1 MVFLPPTYCGMP
13 LDRSSVLRED
23 PAWVRRQLDSDHTR
37 ILPVWRDR
45 NLFRQCAERSRLVAC
60 YIEKPAV
67 NEPAVD
73 KNCAE
78 VIVRNAT
85 QLVYLGHDRDS
96 PVFAADITHL
106 EEHRAMRLISTAGI
120 DAEFIDLRA
129 VGPLLPSA
137 EAATM
142 GYARGLTYWHRQNQ
156 YCGRCGSGTRS
167 HRGGHLRRCVDDQCG
182 REMFPRIDPA
192 VIMLVEQLEPE
203 DQVPKCLLG
212 RSRGLPKR
220 IYSTLAGYVDPGEN
234 LEEAV
239 AREVMEETGIGVCQT
254 TYLASQPWPF
264 PSCMMVGFRARSRD
278 RAITV
283 AADELED
290 ARWFSAAEIREF
302 GEYDDPDSD
311 LALPRR
317 DSIARTLIE
326 TWLSENAG

>member
-1 MVFLPPTYCGMP
+1 MP

-23 PAWVRRQLDSDHTR
+23 PAWIRRQLDSDHTR

-67 NEPAVD
+67 DKPAVN

-85 QLVYLGHDRDS
+85 QLVYLGH
-96 PVFAADITHL
+96 
-106 EEHRAMRLISTAGI
+106 
-120 DAEFIDLRA
+120 
-129 VGPLLPSA
+129 
-137 EAATM
+137 
-142 GYARGLTYWHRQNQ
+142 
-156 YCGRCGSGTRS
+156 
-167 HRGGHLRRCVDDQCG
+167 
-182 REMFPRIDPA
+182 
-192 VIMLVEQLEPE
+192 
-203 DQVPKCLLG
+203 
-212 RSRGLPKR
+212 
-220 IYSTLAGYVDPGEN
+220 
-234 LEEAV
+234 
-239 AREVMEETGIGVCQT
+239 
-254 TYLASQPWPF
+254 
-264 PSCMMVGFRARSRD
+264 D

-317 DSIARTLIE
+317 DSIARTMIE